1 VFLIILCLWGTKQV
15 KIFEALNLKER
26 AFISLVGAGGKSTL
40 FNRLA
45 EELALKDKRIILTT
59 TTKMFTWQL
68 AHFRKKGIL
77 IEGHN
82 EEIIQERIK
91 KYFSLKSKRGRLA
104 VIEEKI
110 EGNGEEKVSGPPP
123 DWLDKWWED
132 RMADYFLVEA
142 DGAAGRPVKAPAHHE
157 PVIPLSTTDL
167 IGVIGI
173 DALGL
178 SLQEENVFRSE
189 IFSRLTGLNL
199 GEKIG
204 IEALSLLIC
213 HPEGLF
219 KGAPPGCCRHLFINK
234 AEDPEDLKMA
244 EELTFQVLK
253 ISPRGI
259 SNIIIGAA
267 GQNEVVAEVIKTVKM
282 P

>member
-1 VFLIILCLWGTKQV
+1 MLIS
-15 KIFEALNLKER
+15 EALNLKER

-45 EELALKDKRIILTT
+45 EELALKNKRMILTT
-59 TTKMFTWQL
+59 TTKMFSWQL
-68 AHFRKKGIL
+68 APFVKKGRL

-82 EEIIQERIK
+82 EEPVRESIK
-91 KYFSLKSKRGRLA
+91 KDFSLESKGGRLA
-104 VIEEKI
+104 VIGEKI
-110 EGNGEEKVSGPPP
+110 EDKGEEKVSGPPP
-123 DWLDKWWED
+123 DWLDRWWED
-132 RMADYFLVEA
+132 RIADYFLVEA
-142 DGAAGRPVKAPAHHE
+142 DGASGRPVKAPASHE

-178 SLQEENVFRSE
+178 SLQEENVFRSQ

-199 GEKIG
+199 GEKVG
-204 IEALSLLIC
+204 IEALAFLIC

-234 AEDPEDLKMA
+234 AEDSEGLKMA

-253 ISPRGI
+253 ICPRGI
-259 SNIIIGAA
+259 SDIIMGAA
-267 GQNEVVAEVIKTVKM
+267 GQKEVVAEVIRKVKT

>member
-1 VFLIILCLWGTKQV
+1 MEKKQV
-15 KIFEALNLKER
+15 RICSALGLKEK
-26 AFISLVGAGGKSTL
+26 AFISFVGAGGKSTL

-45 EELALKDKRIILTT
+45 EELLLKNKRMILTT

-68 AHFRKKGIL
+68 APFIKKGKL
-77 IEGHN
+77 VEGHD
-82 EEIIQERIK
+82 EETIRIYIK
-91 KYFSLKSKRGRLA
+91 KYFSVESKAGRLA
-104 VIEEKI
+104 VIGEKI
-110 EGNGEEKVSGPPP
+110 EDSGEEKVSGPPP
-123 DWLDKWWED
+123 DWLDKWWKD
-132 RMADYFLVEA
+132 RIADYFLIEA
-142 DGAAGRPVKAPAHHE
+142 DGASGRPVKAPASHE
-157 PVIPLSTTDL
+157 PVIPLSTTNL

-178 SLQEENVFRSE
+178 SLQEENVFRSQ

-204 IEALSLLIC
+204 IEALALLIC

-219 KGAPPGCCRHLFINK
+219 KGAPPGCRRHLFINK
-234 AEDPEDLKMA
+234 AEVPEDQKIA

-253 ISPRGI
+253 ICPRGI
-259 SNIIIGAA
+259 SDIIIGAA
-267 GQNEVVAEVIKTVKM
+267 GQKEVVAEVIRKVKI

>member
-1 VFLIILCLWGTKQV
+1 MLIS
-15 KIFEALNLKER
+15 EALDLKER

-45 EELALKDKRIILTT
+45 EELAYKNKRMILTT
-59 TTKMFTWQL
+59 TTKMFSWQL
-68 AHFRKKGIL
+68 APFVKKGRL

-82 EEIIQERIK
+82 EEPVRESIK
-91 KYFSLKSKRGRLA
+91 KYFSLESKGGRLA
-104 VIEEKI
+104 VIGEKI
-110 EGNGEEKVSGPPP
+110 EDKGEEKVSGPPP

-132 RMADYFLVEA
+132 KLADYFLIEA
-142 DGAAGRPVKAPAHHE
+142 DGAAGRPVKAPASYE

-167 IGVIGI
+167 IGMIGI

-178 SLQEENVFRSE
+178 SLQEENVFRSQ
-189 IFSRLTGLNL
+189 IFSRLTGLKL

-204 IEALSLLIC
+204 IEALAFLIC
-213 HPEGLF
+213 HPQGLF
-219 KGAPPGCCRHLFINK
+219 KGVPPGCCCHLFINK
-234 AEDPEDLKMA
+234 AEDSKDLKMA

-253 ISPRGI
+253 ICHRRI
-259 SNIIIGAA
+259 SDIIIGAA
-267 GQNEVVAEVIKTVKM
+267 GQKEVVAEVIRKEKT

>member
-1 VFLIILCLWGTKQV
+1 MLIS
-15 KIFEALNLKER
+15 EALDLKEK
-26 AFISLVGAGGKSTL
+26 AFISLVGAGGKSAL

-45 EELALKDKRIILTT
+45 EELFLKNKRIILTT
-59 TTKMFTWQL
+59 TTKMFPWQL
-68 AHFRKKGIL
+68 ASFMKKGKL
-77 IEGHN
+77 VEGHD
-82 EEIIQERIK
+82 EETIRKFIK
-91 KYFSLKSKRGRLA
+91 KYFSVKSKTGRLA
-104 VIEEKI
+104 VIGEKI
-110 EGNGEEKVSGPPP
+110 EDNGEEKISGPSP

-132 RMADYFLVEA
+132 KLIDYFLVEA
-142 DGAAGRPVKAPAHHE
+142 DGAAGRPVKAPASHE

-189 IFSRLTGLNL
+189 IFSQLTGLKL

-204 IEALSLLIC
+204 IEALAFLIC
-213 HPEGLF
+213 HPQGLF
-219 KGAPPGCCRHLFINK
+219 KGAPQNCLRHLFINK
-234 AEDPEDLKMA
+234 VEDSKDLKMA

-253 ISPRGI
+253 ICHRKI
-259 SNIIIGAA
+259 SDIIIGAA
-267 GQNEVVAEVIKTVKM
+267 DQNEVVAEVIREVKT

>member
-1 VFLIILCLWGTKQV
+1 MLIS
-15 KIFEALNLKER
+15 EALDLKER

-45 EELALKDKRIILTT
+45 EELAYKNKRMILTT
-59 TTKMFTWQL
+59 TTKMFSWQL
-68 AHFRKKGIL
+68 APFVKKGRL

-82 EEIIQERIK
+82 EEPVRESIK
-91 KYFSLKSKRGRLA
+91 KYFSLESKGGRLA
-104 VIEEKI
+104 VIGEKI
-110 EGNGEEKVSGPPP
+110 EDKGEEKVSGPPP

-132 RMADYFLVEA
+132 KLADYFLIEA
-142 DGAAGRPVKAPAHHE
+142 DGAAGRPVKAPASYE
-157 PVIPLSTTDL
+157 PVIPLSTTNL

-178 SLQEENVFRSE
+178 SLQEENVFRSQ

-204 IEALSLLIC
+204 IEALAFLIC
-213 HPEGLF
+213 HPQGLF
-219 KGAPPGCCRHLFINK
+219 KGVPPSCCRHLFINK
-234 AEDPEDLKMA
+234 AEDSKDLKMA

-253 ISPRGI
+253 ICHRRI
-259 SNIIIGAA
+259 SDIIIGAA
-267 GQNEVVAEVIKTVKM
+267 GQKEVVAEVIRKVKT

>member
-15 KIFEALNLKER
+15 QIYEALDLKER

-45 EELALKDKRIILTT
+45 DELALKNKRIILTT
-59 TTKMFTWQL
+59 TTKMFARQL
-68 AHFRKKGIL
+68 APFIKKGRL
-77 IEGHN
+77 IEGHD

-91 KYFSLKSKRGRLA
+91 KYFSLKNKAARLA

-110 EGNGEEKVSGPPP
+110 EDNGEEKVSGLPP

-142 DGAAGRPVKAPAHHE
+142 DGAAGRPVKAPASYE
-157 PVIPLSTTDL
+157 PVIPLSTTNL

-204 IEALSLLIC
+204 IEALAFLIC
-213 HPEGLF
+213 HPQGLF
-219 KGAPPGCCRHLFINK
+219 KGAPPSCRRHLFINK

-259 SNIIIGAA
+259 SDIIIGAA
-267 GQNEVVAEVIKTVKM
+267 GQKEVVAEVIREVKT

>member
-1 VFLIILCLWGTKQV
+1 MLIS
-15 KIFEALNLKER
+15 EALDLKER

-40 FNRLA
+40 FSRLA
-45 EELALKDKRIILTT
+45 EELLLKNKRTILTT
-59 TTKMFTWQL
+59 TTKMFAWQL
-68 AHFRKKGIL
+68 TPFIKKGNL
-77 IEGHN
+77 IEFN
-82 EEIIQERIK
+82 DEKIMEDNIKKFFYQNKNREIVLVHHRIK
-91 KYFSLKSKRGRLA
+91 EKEG
-104 VIEEKI
+104 EKI
-110 EGNGEEKVSGPPP
+110 SGPEPLY
-123 DWLDKWWED
+123 LDKWWED
-132 RMADYFLVEA
+132 KLADYFLVEA
-142 DGAAGRPVKAPAHHE
+142 DGAAGRPVKVPAPHE

-178 SLQEENVFRSE
+178 PLQEENFFRSE
-189 IFSRLTGLNL
+189 IFSWLTGLNL

-219 KGAPPGCCRHLFINK
+219 KGAPPGCRRHLFINK

-253 ISPRGI
+253 ICHRRVSD
-259 SNIIIGAA
+259 IIIGAA
-267 GQNEVVAEVIKTVKM
+267 GQKEVVAEVIRKVKT

>member
-1 VFLIILCLWGTKQV
+1 VQICN
-15 KIFEALNLKER
+15 ALNLKER
-26 AFISLVGAGGKSTL
+26 SFISLVGAGGKSTL

-45 EELALKDKRIILTT
+45 EELLLKNKRIILTT

-68 AHFRKKGIL
+68 APFIKKGKL
-77 IEGHN
+77 VEGHDK
-82 EEIIQERIK
+82 ETIRKYIK
-91 KYFSLKSKRGRLA
+91 KYFSVESKTGRLA
-104 VIEEKI
+104 VIGEKI
-110 EGNGEEKVSGPPP
+110 EDNGEEKVSGPYP
-123 DWLDKWWED
+123 DWLDEWWED
-132 RMADYFLVEA
+132 KLVDYFLIEA
-142 DGAAGRPVKAPAHHE
+142 DGASGRPVKAPASHE

-178 SLQEENVFRSE
+178 SLQEENVFRSQ
-189 IFSRLTGLNL
+189 IFSQLTGLKL

-219 KGAPPGCCRHLFINK
+219 KGAPPGCRRHLFINK

-253 ISPRGI
+253 IYPRGI
-259 SNIIIGAA
+259 SDIIIGAT
-267 GQNEVVAEVIKTVKM
+267 GQKEVVAEVIRRVKT

>member
-1 VFLIILCLWGTKQV
+1 MLIS
-15 KIFEALNLKER
+15 EALNLKKR

-45 EELALKDKRIILTT
+45 EELLLKNKRMILTT
-59 TTKMFTWQL
+59 TTKMFSWQL
-68 AHFRKKGIL
+68 IPFIKKGRL

-82 EEIIQERIK
+82 EETIQESIK
-91 KYFSLKSKRGRLA
+91 KYFSLKRKGGRLA
-104 VIEEKI
+104 IIGEKM
-110 EGNGEEKVSGPPP
+110 GDKGEEKVSGLPP
-123 DWLDKWWED
+123 DWLDEWWKD
-132 RMADYFLVEA
+132 KIADYFLVEA
-142 DGAAGRPVKAPAHHE
+142 DGGAGRSVKAPAPHE

-167 IGVIGI
+167 IGVISI
-173 DALGL
+173 DTLGL

-219 KGAPPGCCRHLFINK
+219 KGVPPGCRCHLFINK
-234 AEDPEDLKMA
+234 VEDFNSIEMA
-244 EELTFQVLK
+244 EELAFEVLK
-253 ISPRGI
+253 TCHRGI
-259 SNIIIGAA
+259 SDIIIGAA
-267 GQNEVVAEVIKTVKM
+267 GQKEVVVEVIRKVET

>member
-1 VFLIILCLWGTKQV
+1 MLIS
-15 KIFEALNLKER
+15 EALDLKER

-40 FNRLA
+40 FSRLA
-45 EELALKDKRIILTT
+45 DELAHKNKRMILTT

-68 AHFRKKGIL
+68 APFVKKGRL

-82 EEIIQERIK
+82 EEIIQESIK
-91 KYFSLKSKRGRLA
+91 KYFSLKNKAARLA
-104 VIEEKI
+104 VIGEKI
-110 EGNGEEKVSGPPP
+110 EDNGEEKVSGPPP

-132 RMADYFLVEA
+132 KLADYFLIEA
-142 DGAAGRPVKAPAHHE
+142 DGAAGRPVKAPAPHE

-199 GEKIG
+199 GEKVG
-204 IEALSLLIC
+204 IEALAFLIC

-219 KGAPPGCCRHLFINK
+219 KGAPPGCRRHLFINK
-234 AEDPEDLKMA
+234 AENAEDQKRA
-244 EELTFQVLK
+244 EELAFQVLK
-253 ISPRGI
+253 ICHRRI
-259 SNIIIGAA
+259 SDIIIGAA
-267 GQNEVVAEVIKTVKM
+267 GQKEVVVELIKKEKTL
-282 P
+282 

>member
-1 VFLIILCLWGTKQV
+1 VFLIILCLWRTKQV
-15 KIFEALNLKER
+15 QICEALGLEKR

-45 EELALKDKRIILTT
+45 EELIPKNKRMILTT
-59 TTKMFTWQL
+59 TTKMFAWQL
-68 AHFRKKGIL
+68 APFIKKGKL
-77 IEGHN
+77 LEGHD
-82 EEIIQERIK
+82 EETIRRCIK
-91 KYFSLKSKRGRLA
+91 KYFSIESKVGRLA
-104 VIEEKI
+104 IIGEKI
-110 EGNGEEKVSGPPP
+110 ENNGEKKVSGPPP

-132 RMADYFLVEA
+132 KLADYFLIEA
-142 DGAAGRPVKAPAHHE
+142 DGAAEKPVKAPASHE

-167 IGVIGI
+167 VGVIGI

-178 SLQEENVFRSE
+178 SLQEENVFRSQ

-219 KGAPPGCCRHLFINK
+219 KGAPPGCRRHLFINK
-234 AEDPEDLKMA
+234 VEDSKGLKMA
-244 EELTFQVLK
+244 EELTFEVLK
-253 ISPRGI
+253 ICHRRI
-259 SNIIIGAA
+259 SDIIIGAA
-267 GQNEVVAEVIKTVKM
+267 SQNEVVVELIKEEKTL
-282 P
+282 

>member
-1 VFLIILCLWGTKQV
+1 MLIS
-15 KIFEALNLKER
+15 EALGLKEK

-45 EELALKDKRIILTT
+45 EELLLKNKRMILTI
-59 TTKMFTWQL
+59 TTKMFSWQL
-68 AHFRKKGIL
+68 NPFIKKGRL

-82 EEIIQERIK
+82 EETIRESIE
-91 KYFSLKSKRGRLA
+91 KYFSLERKGGRLA
-104 VIEEKI
+104 VIGEKM
-110 EGNGEEKVSGPPP
+110 EDKGEEKVSGQPP
-123 DWLDKWWED
+123 DWLDKWWKD
-132 RMADYFLVEA
+132 RIADYFLVEA
-142 DGAAGRPVKAPAHHE
+142 DGGAGRPVKAPAPHE

-167 IGVIGI
+167 VGVIGI

-189 IFSRLTGLNL
+189 IFSRLTGLKL

-219 KGAPPGCCRHLFINK
+219 KGAPPGCRRHLFINK
-234 AEDPEDLKMA
+234 AENAEDQKRA

-253 ISPRGI
+253 ICPRGI
-259 SNIIIGAA
+259 SDIIIGAA
-267 GQNEVVAEVIKTVKM
+267 GQKEVVAEVIREVKTS
-282 P
+282 

>member
-1 VFLIILCLWGTKQV
+1 MLSREQMQICD
-15 KIFEALNLKER
+15 ALGLKDR

-45 EELALKDKRIILTT
+45 EELLLKNKRIILTT
-59 TTKMFTWQL
+59 TTKMFAWQL
-68 AHFRKKGIL
+68 TPFMKKGKL
-77 IEGHN
+77 VEDHD
-82 EEIIQERIK
+82 EEAIRKFIK
-91 KYFSLKSKRGRLA
+91 KYFSVKSKGGRLA
-104 VIEEKI
+104 VIGEKI
-110 EGNGEEKVSGPPP
+110 EDNGEEKVSGPSP

-132 RMADYFLVEA
+132 KLADYFLVEA
-142 DGAAGRPVKAPAHHE
+142 DGAAGRPVKAPASHE

-189 IFSRLTGLNL
+189 IFSQLTGLKL

-204 IEALSLLIC
+204 IEALALLIC
-213 HPEGLF
+213 HPQGLF
-219 KGAPPGCCRHLFINK
+219 KGDPQNCLRHLFINK
-234 AEDPEDLKMA
+234 VEDSKDLKIA
-244 EELTFQVLK
+244 EELIFQVLK
-253 ISPRGI
+253 ICPRGI
-259 SNIIIGAA
+259 SDIIVGAA
-267 GQNEVVAEVIKTVKM
+267 SQKEVVAEVIRRVKT